1 MLPLWLLY
9 LEGAARA
16 CSFTNGIF
24 AYADRHLSNAL
35 SLEQLTAAMP
45 GTGTLLTFLQFL
57 LITTSALPNVL
68 SFQYSGSWH
77 IVPQLRERIIPLGP
91 YVLQVALFLA
101 SSRLNNAA
109 FAYAVPMSVHIVF
122 RSGGVVI
129 SLILGRLILGRRYV
143 I

>member
-1 MLPLWLLY
+1 
-9 LEGAARA
+9 
-16 CSFTNGIF
+16 
-24 AYADRHLSNAL
+24 
-35 SLEQLTAAMP
+35 
-45 GTGTLLTFLQFL
+45 
-57 LITTSALPNVL
+57 VL